1 MTDIVNALLTLRP
14 NAKWIMNGDEYEG
27 IEWKDETQSKPTKEE
42 ILVEVERLKQKWIDT
57 EYQRKRAPEYPHL
70 EDFADAYYWAQKG
83 DNTKMNEYVAKCDA
97 IKEKYPK
104 VNNAS

>member
-57 EYQRKRAPEYPHL
+57 EYQRKRAPEYPPL
-70 EDFADAYYWAQKG
+70 TELADALYHQQNG
-83 DNTKMNEYVAKCDA
+83 DDSKMTAYLAKVDA
-97 IKEKYPK
+97 VKQKYPK
-104 VNNAS
+104 E